1 MAERYFSI
9 TLPEGLVK
17 EPVIYTLVKRYGLM
31 VNVFRA
37 SLNPTSGWVV
47 ISVSGDAGDIDGAAL
62 DLRCRG
68 AILHEGGPELLDMK
82 AAPMISGVRVRLV
95 VPKERV
101 KEPVLN
107 DMITT
112 HEVIINIR
120 QARIDDEQGILDVEI
135 TGLLSSIDTA
145 MDTLKK
151 KGVRVDPIEKTVI
164 E

>member
-17 EPVIYTLVKRYGLM
+17 EPVIYTLVKRYGLT

-37 SLNPTSGWVV
+37 SVSPASGWLALNV
-47 ISVSGDAGDIDGAAL
+47 IGDADKIDSATL

-68 AILHEGGPELLDMK
+68 AIVQEGGPELRELK
-82 AAPMISGVRVRLV
+82 TAPMVSGVRVRLV

-101 KEPVLN
+101 KEPILS

-112 HEVIINIR
+112 HDVIINIR
-120 QARIDDEQGILDVEI
+120 QARIDEEQGILDVEI
-135 TGLLSSIDTA
+135 TGSLSAIDMA

-151 KGVRVDPIEKTVI
+151 QGVKVEPIEKTVI

>member
-1 MAERYFSI
+1 MAERYLSV

-17 EPVIYTLVKRYGLM
+17 EPVIYTLVKRYGLT

-47 ISVSGDAGDIDGAAL
+47 MNVIGNAGDIDNAAL
-62 DLRCRG
+62 HLRCRG
-68 AILHEGGPELLDMK
+68 AIVQEGGPELRELK
-82 AAPMISGVRVRLV
+82 SAPMVSGVRVRLV
-95 VPKERV
+95 VPKDRV
-101 KEPVLN
+101 KEPVLS

-112 HEVIINIR
+112 HDVIINIR

-135 TGLLSSIDTA
+135 TGSLSSIDMA

-151 KGVRVDPIEKTVI
+151 QGVRVEPIEKTVI

>member
-1 MAERYFSI
+1 MAERYLSV
-9 TLPEGLVK
+9 TLPEWLVK
-17 EPVIYTLVKRYGLM
+17 EPVIYTLVKRYGLT

-37 SLNPTSGWVV
+37 SLNPASGWVV
-47 ISVSGDAGDIDGAAL
+47 MSVIGNAGDIDNAAL

-68 AILHEGGPELLDMK
+68 ATVREGGPELRELK
-82 AAPMISGVRVRLV
+82 SAPMVSGVRVRLV
-95 VPKERV
+95 VPKDRV
-101 KEPVLN
+101 KEPVLS

-112 HEVIINIR
+112 HDVIINIR

-135 TGLLSSIDTA
+135 TGSLSSIDVA

-151 KGVRVDPIEKTVI
+151 QGVRVEPIEKTVI

>member
-1 MAERYFSI
+1 MAERYLSV
-9 TLPEGLVK
+9 TLPDGLVK
-17 EPVIYTLVKRYGLM
+17 EPVIYTLVKRYGLT

-37 SLNPTSGWVV
+37 SVTSTSGWVEM
-47 ISVSGDAGDIDGAAL
+47 SVTGDADKIDSATL

-68 AILHEGGPELLDMK
+68 AIVQEGGAELLK
-82 AAPMISGVRVRLV
+82 AKSAPMVSGVRVRLI

-101 KEPVLN
+101 KEPILS

-112 HEVIINIR
+112 HDVIINIR
-120 QARIDDEQGILDVEI
+120 QARIDEEQGVLDVEI
-135 TGLLSSIDTA
+135 TGSLSSIDTA

-151 KGVRVDPIEKTVI
+151 RGVRVEPIEKTVI